1 MIAGGILK
9 RMLPIRN
16 FIFKPERGRHSLCG
30 KGSQLRRVRTGM
42 NNPMETNYR
51 EVNMSVQVADHRNAN
66 AVKWLSYIVIVVAGL
81 ATISVVLEPV
91 VRYSY
96 VKNDTFGLGVR
107 TDLNQADLTANAV
120 LLKPA
125 AENAVSEELKCLAQN
140 IYFEARSEP
149 VEGKLAVAHV
159 VMNRV
164 TSPRFPNTVCGVVHQ
179 GGYAVRHRC
188 QFSWWCDGKSETIT
202 NHRAWLE
209 SLELAH
215 RAYRDR
221 SDDPTGNA
229 LWYHAA
235 YVSPSWRSDFVE
247 GPKIGRH
254 IFYSERTSVASMVE
268 VVSNQSIN

>member
-1 MIAGGILK
+1 MLATLTLRADRIGIWLKSKHVPRAIKMAAATLAILYLVTGSEIAAAE
-9 RMLPIRN
+9 P
-16 FIFKPERGRHSLCG
+16 
-30 KGSQLRRVRTGM
+30 
-42 NNPMETNYR
+42 
-51 EVNMSVQVADHRNAN
+51 SVVKDHR
-66 AVKWLSYIVIVVAGL
+66 SG
-81 ATISVVLEPV
+81 
-91 VRYSY
+91 
-96 VKNDTFGLGVR
+96 
-107 TDLNQADLTANAV
+107 LNQADLTANAV